1 MQSPGS
7 ERTPRPMRIEIGRIE
22 QIFALFAGLAL
33 IFYFAGITNGWTA
46 LVDLTAFVLGFWVS
60 IRLTKWVSRNALWR
74 LRNRLV
80 VAYLFVGFV
89 PTVLICLLMGITVYL
104 VSGQIAVYL
113 VTTELDRRTAAIRG
127 SAEYLLHAA
136 GQPADFNRMVAP
148 YMKSRYPGLEVV
160 AEDNDSYWTFPE
172 DSQLEPPADG
182 WKDTTGLVV
191 RDGKLYGWAH
201 VTGESRSVTV
211 IFPVTRELLGD
222 FAAGVAE
229 SGVFPLRNAVPN
241 RTTSLLHPSL
251 AGKVEGAQ
259 NRVPPAVNALDVE
272 VRWGGP
278 IPVAN
283 WDKAG
288 QMDTAVLVTRTRP
301 SAVLRTVFLEKANY
315 AADEVVWAGFLTV
328 GALFL
333 IAEATSL
340 IIGISITR
348 TITGA
353 VHDLYLG
360 TVKVT
365 EGDFTHRIPTQGN
378 DQLATLAGSFNQMTE
393 NLQRLINSEKE
404 RQRLHSELEIAREVQ
419 NQLYPKHVPESQSLQ
434 IRAFCDPAR
443 MVSGDYY
450 DYLRLGPNKIAVAI
464 GDVAGKGISAALL
477 MATVQ
482 SAYRSQLRAVED
494 GTVYTADVVSH
505 VNQQLYAFTSPEK
518 YATFFCGMYE
528 EDSGRF
534 IYTNAGHLPPILVQG
549 GGGDGASALSG
560 HIGARGTAV
569 ETVRQ
574 VEVSRLD
581 VNGMVVGAFPFSEY
595 DSSQITLQSG
605 DTLVFFTDGI
615 TEPENAYGEMF
626 GEERLIDLVVKNLHM
641 DDNALTDTITN
652 AVRQWTGTDELQDDM
667 TLLLIRRR

>member
-1 MQSPGS
+1 MQSQES
-7 ERTPRPMRIEIGRIE
+7 DKTPRPMRIQIGRIE
-22 QIFALFAGLAL
+22 QLFVLCALLAL
-33 IFYFAGITNGWTA
+33 VFYFAGIGNIWTT
-46 LVDLTAFVLGFWVS
+46 LVDLAAFVLGFWVT
-60 IRLTKWVSRNALWR
+60 IRLTRWVSRNALWR

-80 VAYLFVGFV
+80 VAYLFVGLV
-89 PTVLICLLMGITVYL
+89 PTVLICLLTGITVYL
-104 VSGQIAVYL
+104 ISGQIAVYL
-113 VTTELDRRTAAIRG
+113 VTTELDRRTAAVRG
-127 SAEYLLHAA
+127 SAEYLLRSVD
-136 GQPADFNRMVAP
+136 QPVDFNRMVAP
-148 YMKSRYPGLEVV
+148 YMKARYPGLEVV
-160 AEDNDSYWTFPE
+160 AENNDSYWTYPE
-172 DSQLEPPADG
+172 DSQLEPPPDG
-182 WKDTTGLVV
+182 WQNTTGLVL
-191 RDGKLYGWAH
+191 RDSKLYGWAH
-201 VTGESRSVTV
+201 VVNGSRAVTI
-211 IFPVTRELLGD
+211 IFPVTRDALGD

-229 SGVFPLRNAVPN
+229 STVVRRSNALQG

-251 AGKVEGAQ
+251 PSRTEGPQ
-259 NRVPPAVNALDVE
+259 NRVPPAVNTLDVE
-272 VRWGGP
+272 VTWGVP
-278 IPVAN
+278 IPVAD
-283 WDKAG
+283 WDSPG
-288 QMDTAVLVTRTRP
+288 RMDTAVLMTRTRP

-328 GALFL
+328 AALFL

-340 IIGISITR
+340 LIGISITR
-348 TITGA
+348 QITGA

-365 EGDFTHRIPTQGN
+365 EGDFTHRIPTHGK

-393 NLQRLINSEKE
+393 NLSRLINSEKE

-419 NQLYPKHVPESQSLQ
+419 NQLYPKQVPESNSLLV
-434 IRAFCDPAR
+434 RAYCDPAR

-450 DYLRLGPNKIAVAI
+450 DYLRLGPNRIAVAI

-494 GTVYTADVVSH
+494 GTIYTADVVSH

-518 YATFFCGMYE
+518 YATFFCGVYE

-534 IYTNAGHLPPILVQG
+534 TYTNAGHLPAIFVQVGEAESTPG
-549 GGGDGASALSG
+549 GTVQMAAV
-560 HIGARGTAV
+560 GTAV
-569 ETVRQ
+569 ETTRQ
-574 VEVSRLD
+574 TTVSRLD

-595 DSSQITLQSG
+595 DSSHITLNSG

-626 GEERLIDLVVKNLHM
+626 GEDRLIDLVVKNLHM
-641 DDNALTDTITN
+641 DDGALTDTITN